1 MQSFIGCKRGKVRN
15 NADKRL
21 HNYLYLP
28 RPSLENGVV
37 GEMVSVKSHCNLQII
52 HSTL

>member
-21 HNYLYLP
+21 HITSP
-28 RPSLENGVV
+28 RNLAATSAPAAEFALLEN
-37 GEMVSVKSHCNLQII
+37 HAYTAN
-52 HSTL
+52 HD